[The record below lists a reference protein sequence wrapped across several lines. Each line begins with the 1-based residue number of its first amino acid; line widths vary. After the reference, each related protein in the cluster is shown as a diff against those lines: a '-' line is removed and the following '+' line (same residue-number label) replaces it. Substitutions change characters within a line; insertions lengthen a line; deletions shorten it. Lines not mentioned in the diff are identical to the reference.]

1 MDVKYLDPISSNIDV
16 AYLVDLVAAVLL
28 EVTSDVAQE
37 WNVKKGGGNQ
47 KQEGTNEDEDSE

>member
-47 KQEGTNEDEDSE
+47 KQEGTNENEDSE